1 MGTKKSIRK
10 QSRAGLRVYR
20 QTVAAALHKVAAPGG
35 TMDTGGAGGVA
46 IATDFSILYA
56 PRMPHPSLCAIASV
70 CVCAC
75 VRVPPCPRA
84 LRRRGPHSRFSIEN
98 VPHTLCRRVAPSPA
112 PRPPP
117 AARTAT

>member
-56 PRMPHPSLCAIASV
+56 PRMPHPSLCAITSL

-75 VRVPPCPRA
+75 AIVSAGAATSWSPQSLLDRERPSHTVPP
-84 LRRRGPHSRFSIEN
+84 RG
-98 VPHTLCRRVAPSPA
+98 PSPA
-112 PRPPP
+112 PRPL